1 MLLLCFC
8 IVEIRKEK
16 SMKKYWHKLSLLQKN
31 VLLTVLVILTLVGS
45 MGALSFNMFQSS
57 MMSIFERQSFETGD
71 AVLNQLDLEIVKDVA
86 KNPTAQRVKKE
97 KLTEQLDKAIKD
109 MKSVGQTYVTG
120 AKLNDKAELQIVDL
134 DTKLANTV
142 SVKPGEYYEQPTYWM
157 KTYDK
162 VIQTKQA
169 QMTEVYEDEL
179 GFWITILEPVTDEN
193 KNIIAIVAADLEASI
208 IPLTKK
214 NFMIQGLLF
223 IIISLTIAIT
233 IQIFISRNSLSPLKD
248 LQEGLRKV
256 GEGDLSIKLNERS
269 DDIGI
274 TNTYFN
280 NTIKKFNSII
290 DKVRQT
296 AEQVS
301 TFSQELSVSTK
312 ENSIAFKEIASAIT
326 GLNLGAHSHEYVVQK
341 CLGIVQ
347 EMESKMKEIKGDAK
361 QVGNALEDM
370 DQHSVEGKDLIKK
383 IVNQMKRIKYTVQDV
398 SSSIY
403 ALEVRSKEIHEILTV
418 ITTISNQTNSL
429 ALNASTESSCAG
441 EMGEEFSG
449 VADEV
454 RILAER
460 TEASA
465 RDIAKLIGETQA
477 EAERAVRSIQ
487 KSSKEVE
494 SGITLVQSSGAFFEK
509 ISESAQS
516 VTNQIKANSSNS
528 RDVLENSQSIVQAVN
543 ELSHIANTY
552 ECSSSNVEISM
563 KEQEMYVQD
572 IAELANSLNWIS
584 QELQELIGGFKIK

>member
-1 MLLLCFC
+1 
-8 IVEIRKEK
+8 
-16 SMKKYWHKLSLLQKN
+16 MKKYWHKLSLLQKN

-45 MGALSFNMFQSS
+45 MGALSFNMFQNS
-57 MMSIFERQSFETGD
+57 MMSIFERQSFETGA
-71 AVLNQLDLEIVKDVA
+71 AVLNQLDLEIVRDVSKD
-86 KNPTAQRVKKE
+86 PTAQRVKKE
-97 KLTEQLDKAIKD
+97 KLTEQLDKSIKD

-120 AKLNDKAELQIVDL
+120 AKLNDKAELQIVAL
-134 DTKLANTV
+134 DTELANTV

-179 GFWITILEPVTDEN
+179 GFWVTILEPVTDEN
-193 KNIIAIVAADLEASI
+193 KNIISIVAADLDASI

-214 NFMIQGLLF
+214 QFMIQGLLF

-274 TNTYFN
+274 TNIYFN
-280 NTIKKFNSII
+280 NTIKRFNRII

-296 AEQVS
+296 AEQVLTS
-301 TFSQELSVSTK
+301 SQELSVSTK

-341 CLGIVQ
+341 CLEIIQ
-347 EMESKMKEIKGDAK
+347 EMESKMKEIKGAAK

-370 DQHSVEGKDLIKK
+370 EQHSVEGKDLIKQ
-383 IVNQMKRIKYTVQDV
+383 IVNQMKRIQDTVQDV
-398 SSSIY
+398 PSSIY
-403 ALEVRSKEIHEILTV
+403 AFEARSKEIYEILTV

-429 ALNASTESSCAG
+429 ALNASTESLCAG

-465 RDIAKLIGETQA
+465 RDIAKLIGETQG

-494 SGITLVQSSGAFFEK
+494 LGITLVQSSGAFFEK
-509 ISESAQS
+509 ISESVQS
-516 VTNQIKANSSNS
+516 VTNQIKATSNHSSDILKN
-528 RDVLENSQSIVQAVN
+528 NQTIVQFIN

-552 ECSSSNVEISM
+552 VNSSSNVETSM
-563 KEQEMYVQD
+563 KEQELYVQD
-572 IAELANSLNWIS
+572 IAELANSLNWLS
-584 QELQELIGGFKIK
+584 QELQGLIGEFKNK

>member
-1 MLLLCFC
+1 
-8 IVEIRKEK
+8 
-16 SMKKYWHKLSLLQKN
+16 MKKYWHKLSLLQKN

-86 KNPTAQRVKKE
+86 KDPTAQRVKKE
-97 KLTEQLDKAIKD
+97 KLTEQLDKSIKD
-109 MKSVGQTYVTG
+109 MKSVGQTYATG
-120 AKLNDKAELQIVDL
+120 AKLNDKAELQIVAL
-134 DTKLANTV
+134 DTQLANTV

-179 GFWITILEPVTDEN
+179 GFWVTILEPVTDEN
-193 KNIIAIVAADLEASI
+193 KNIIAIVAADLDASI

-214 NFMIQGLLF
+214 QFMIQGLLF

-274 TNTYFN
+274 TNIYFN

-347 EMESKMKEIKGDAK
+347 EMESKMKEIKGAAK

-370 DQHSVEGKDLIKK
+370 DQHSVEGKDLIKQ
-383 IVNQMKRIKYTVQDV
+383 IVNQMKRIKDTVQDV

-516 VTNQIKANSSNS
+516 VTNQIKANSNHSSDILKDN
-528 RDVLENSQSIVQAVN
+528 QTIVQFVN

-552 ECSSSNVEISM
+552 VNSSSNVETSM
-563 KEQEMYVQD
+563 KEQELYVQD
-572 IAELANSLNWIS
+572 IAELANSLNWLS
-584 QELQELIGGFKIK
+584 QELQGLIGEFKSK